1 MRDLKPFDASSYL
14 TSDEIID
21 EFLSICRED
30 PDPKVYLGAL
40 KEVEKALA
48 ARSLSDPA
56 CCTQHALSIDHP
68 IDTL

>member
-56 CCTQHALSIDHP
+56 
-68 IDTL
+68 